1 MTDEAK
7 QEQKLL
13 TIEEMLHIAH
23 RIASEPANTEPEE
36 Q

>member
-7 QEQKLL
+7 PEQKFLS
-13 TIEEMLHIAH
+13 IEEMLHIAH

-36 Q
+36 I